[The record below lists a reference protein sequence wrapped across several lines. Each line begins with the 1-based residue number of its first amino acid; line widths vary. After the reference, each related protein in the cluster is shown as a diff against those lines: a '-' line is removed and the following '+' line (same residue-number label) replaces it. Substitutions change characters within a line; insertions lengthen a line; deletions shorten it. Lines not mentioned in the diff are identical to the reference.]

1 MTEKKRITTKQRI
14 ARAAY
19 YIKNRTVTCEHCEDY
34 PHLVEAHDRL
44 ALKNR
49 HFKAEIKRLQGII
62 EAMEHDHIMLEH
74 RLEELNEVKS
84 DLRTSR

>member
-1 MTEKKRITTKQRI
+1 MTEPKKRITTKQRL

-19 YIKNRTVTCEHCEDY
+19 YIQNRTVTCEHCEDY

-49 HFKAEIKRLQGII
+49 HLKKRCKELEGEVQKLS
-62 EAMEHDHIMLEH
+62 DSLCLLEH
-74 RLEELNEVKS
+74 QMNGG
-84 DLRTSR
+84 